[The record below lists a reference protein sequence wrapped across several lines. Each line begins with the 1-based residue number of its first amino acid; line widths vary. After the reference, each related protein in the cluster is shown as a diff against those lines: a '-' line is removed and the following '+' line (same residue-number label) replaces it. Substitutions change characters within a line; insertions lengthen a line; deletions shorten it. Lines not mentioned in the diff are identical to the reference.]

1 MTKSEI
7 PSRYAFS
14 RPFADVGE
22 KGTDFSDSSA
32 DSLSFPCGFS
42 SDYSAPHSAGG
53 KYVQRGNINRL
64 GFLASN
70 DLFYSK
76 CGGINTFDD
85 AFSAKVT
92 GYPEGA
98 ILDYVVGNKVFKV
111 KSLHDHNEVNFLVSG
126 VDNTTHWKYMNQD
139 EPEAPESSNVV
150 FEEEFSHNNQI
161 TQTTAT
167 DWMTF
172 KSEQTG
178 VLNLRKSKDWT
189 KTVSNFVYDSQS
201 TFGFFVWGKA
211 FLIKDLGTSV
221 SAYTLPS
228 FSNST
233 GSWTLNDFSKLP
245 IPGEEIGVI
254 HWFGVGQPGTQPTVT
269 VSREATRLPFVVE
282 AGHYYALAFANGVV
296 GYSTTAGTAA
306 ITIMASS
313 TLGTLT
319 ITAL

>member
-7 PSRYAFS
+7 PSRYAFT

-32 DSLSFPCGFS
+32 DSLSFPGGFS
-42 SDYSAPHSAGG
+42 SDYAAPHSAGG

-85 AFSAKVT
+85 AFSAKVS

-111 KSLHDHNEVNFLVSG
+111 KSLHDNNVVNFLVSG

-150 FEEEFSHNNQI
+150 LEEEFFHNSVR
-161 TQTTAT
+161 TETTAT
-167 DWMTF
+167 DWLTF
-172 KSEQTG
+172 KSEHTG
-178 VLNLRKSKDWT
+178 VLNLRKSDDWT
-189 KTVSNFVYDSQS
+189 KTVSSAVYDAQ
-201 TFGFFVWGKA
+201 TYNGIFVWGNA
-211 FLIKDLGTSV
+211 FLIKDLGTSI
-221 SAYTLPS
+221 SAYTIPS
-228 FSNST
+228 YNKSNGT
-233 GSWTLNDFSKLP
+233 WTLNDFSMLP
-245 IPGEEIGVI
+245 IPGDEIGTC
-254 HWFGVGQPGTQPTVT
+254 HWFNPGGPGAQPTVG
-269 VSREATRLPFVVE
+269 VVRDAARLPFVVE
-282 AGHYYALAFANGVV
+282 AGHYYDLAFANGVY
-296 GYSTTAGTAA
+296 GFSTTIGTSA
-306 ITIMASS
+306 ITIMSA
-313 TLGTLT
+313 TIHGTLT